1 MTKKSKIGVLSYIAS
16 TKGVKFTDQP
26 ETWYNPASDEAKE
39 MVKPDYKGKE
49 VEIILSETPHKFV
62 SMILLEVEKV
72 MVIERTGSALSGVD
86 EIIDMTEDADP
97 VLLEE
102 DDKKVAELMGTAE
115 EEKVPQTPP
124 KEEDMVYRP
133 EDTFNPGELK
143 SLIINGYT
151 KEVFKE
157 MESTKLETATKGPN
171 KLTYASWAESW
182 GALKRLHPTATF
194 KVHENEGMPMF
205 YDRNL
210 PMMGAFVKVTV
221 TIMGLGHT
229 VHLPVMNHSNK
240 SLKLAEM
247 STFDVNKNIQRAL
260 TKAIAYHGIGLYVFK
275 GEDYPEEG
283 EK

>member
-16 TKGVKFTDQP
+16 TKGVKFKDQP
-26 ETWYNPASDEAKE
+26 ETWYNPDSDEAKE
-39 MVKPDYKGKE
+39 MVKPEYKGKE
-49 VEIILSETPHKFV
+49 VEIILSDTPHKFV
-62 SMILLEVEKV
+62 SMILLDVEKTPV
-72 MVIERTGSALSGVD
+72 VESKGSALSGVD
-86 EIIDMTEDADP
+86 EIIDMSDAKTD
-97 VLLEE
+97 EE
-102 DDKKVAELMGTAE
+102 LADDAKVSELMGESE
-115 EEKVPQTPP
+115 EEKVIHTTP